1 MSGSEVVLKSEPTVV
16 HESDCP
22 EERWSDGERVGVR
35 WRTLLSGDR
44 TPTSSLTVGV
54 AEIPPGDA
62 PVRPHHHEPVE
73 AYYIL
78 EGEGFVE
85 VAGREHAVRAGSA
98 VFIPGNAEHVV
109 RNTGSV
115 ALRLLYV
122 FPVDAFDQV
131 EYRFPQP

>member
-1 MSGSEVVLKSEPTVV
+1 MKDEPTVV
-16 HESDCP
+16 HESACP
-22 EERWSDGERVGVR
+22 EECWSEGDRVGVR

-44 TPTSSLTVGV
+44 TPTSALTLGV

-62 PVRPHHHEPVE
+62 PVRLHHHEPVE

-78 EGEGFVE
+78 AGEGSVH
-85 VAGREHAVRAGSA
+85 VAGREHTVRPGSA

-109 RNTGSV
+109 RNTGGV

-131 EYRFPQP
+131 EYRFPEPLAR